1 MENSILNLSQ
11 NEYIVYE
18 REEADVL
25 YKEEEIELFITN
37 LNIIIVNE
45 SKPLFK
51 KPIIDIVKLPIESI
65 KVIDNIPQV
74 TVELNEYDYWNIVIL
89 FNNGIK
95 KLGIY
100 YGSNRNKNNV
110 KKEVDLLAEKI
121 SQLRL
126 TGTIILKQNTTVKEE
141 QNKSTVTNITKTI
154 KESFFGK
161 KIASGANFIKQAVK
175 PQEKEQ
181 EKVVQEDNVIEVAE
195 KHTEAIIKPTVE
207 KQFNFCKRCGTKKE
221 KTDKF
226 CPSCGL
232 PQDSLK
238 K

>member
-1 MENSILNLSQ
+1 MGSSILNLDQ
-11 NEYIVYE
+11 NEYIIYE

-45 SKPLFK
+45 SRPLFK
-51 KPIIDIVKLPIESI
+51 KPIIDVIKLPIDNI

-74 TVELNEYDYWNIVIL
+74 TVELHEYDYWNIVIL

-100 YGSNRNKNNV
+100 YGSNKNKKDV

-126 TGTIILKQNTTVKEE
+126 TGTIILKKSTSIREE
-141 QNKSTVTNITKTI
+141 QNESVITNVTKIV

-161 KIASGANFIKQAVK
+161 KIADGANYIKQVVK
-175 PQEKEQ
+175 PQEKNQ
-181 EKVVQEDNVIEVAE
+181 EKVIQEDKIIDDTVN
-195 KHTEAIIKPTVE
+195 HTETIIQPTVE
-207 KQFNFCKRCGTKKE
+207 KQFNYCKRCGTKKD

-232 PQDSLK
+232 PQDS
-238 K
+238 

>member
-1 MENSILNLSQ
+1 MENSILKLAH

-37 LNIIIVNE
+37 LNIIIVSE

-51 KPIIDIVKLPIESI
+51 KAIIDIIKLPIENI

-89 FNNGIK
+89 FNDGIK

-100 YGSNRNKNNV
+100 YGSNRHKNNV
-110 KKEVDLLAEKI
+110 KKETDLLVEKI

-126 TGTIILKQNTTVKEE
+126 TGTIILKRNLPVKEE
-141 QNKSTVTNITKTI
+141 QSESTVTNITKSI
-154 KESFFGK
+154 KESFFVK
-161 KIASGANFIKQAVK
+161 KIASGANYIKQAVK
-175 PQEKEQ
+175 PQDKEQ
-181 EKVVQEDNVIEVAE
+181 ENLTQVDNATETVENQP
-195 KHTEAIIKPTVE
+195 EAIIKPTVE
-207 KQFNFCKRCGTKKE
+207 KQFNFCKRCGAKKD
-221 KTDKF
+221 KTVKF

-232 PQDSLK
+232 LQDSEK
-238 K
+238 

>member
-1 MENSILNLSQ
+1 MGNSRLNLAQ

-37 LNIIIVNE
+37 LNILIVNE

-51 KPIIDIVKLPIESI
+51 KPVVDIIKLPIDTI
-65 KVIDNIPQV
+65 KVIDNVPQV

-100 YGSNRNKNNV
+100 YGSSRNKNNV
-110 KKEVDLLAEKI
+110 KKEVDLLAERI
-121 SQLRL
+121 SQLRM
-126 TGTIILKQNTTVKEE
+126 TGTIILKQNPVVTEE
-141 QNKSTVTNITKTI
+141 QNESKVTNIKKTI
-154 KESFFGK
+154 KQSFFGK
-161 KIASGANFIKQAVK
+161 KIASGANYIKEVVK
-175 PQEKEQ
+175 PQEKVQ
-181 EKVVQEDNVIEVAE
+181 EKVMQEDVIIEG
-195 KHTEAIIKPTVE
+195 VE
-207 KQFNFCKRCGTKKE
+207 KQAETIKNASVENEFNFCSSCGSKKN

-226 CPSCGL
+226 CPTCGA
-232 PQDSLK
+232 PQSL
-238 K
+238 